1 MQILWDTT
9 EDSCEIRFVFDA
21 FMSRTMEDENDYSY
35 VIQSGIYFI
44 TMQNTTF
51 EGTGALVHYADD

>member
-1 MQILWDTT
+1 
-9 EDSCEIRFVFDA
+9 
-21 FMSRTMEDENDYSY
+21 MSRTMEDENDYSY